1 MIVIEDTNRRMRQA
15 LIEHYRVNG
24 MTTNTVIYHEAPAK
38 KAIPKVVA
46 HPSARAAEAAK
57 QLVPS
62 GVHFTDKPRVS
73 GAVRER
79 YLNHL
84 REACAQ
90 EYIDVPE
97 MSARMDA
104 MMIANTEEE
113 LKFLIHDLSTL
124 PEIKEKKEQPSPV
137 GNQREDVIRSTVWA
151 TLAAGIA
158 IGVPAGSG
166 IWQLLHMLLTLAVLF
181 LCGRAYTKWET
192 SRKNTKKQ

>member
-24 MTTNTVIYHEAPAK
+24 MMTNTVTYREIYPPAK
-38 KAIPKVVA
+38 GVNPQPRAVA
-46 HPSARAAEAAK
+46 HPSPRAAEAAK

-97 MSARMDA
+97 MSARMYV
-104 MMIANTEEE
+104 MMIANTEDE
-113 LKFLIHDLSTL
+113 LKFLIHDLPAL
-124 PEIKEKKEQPSPV
+124 PEAKEEVKEKQPSYKRV
-137 GNQREDVIRSTVWA
+137 AEFTVYAMGASVISIISPGQLFHWITTVIA
-151 TLAAGIA
+151 LAMCGIA
-158 IGVPAGSG
+158 FAQWSAI
-166 IWQLLHMLLTLAVLF
+166 
-181 LCGRAYTKWET
+181 
-192 SRKNTKKQ
+192 RKNTKKE

>member
-97 MSARMDA
+97 MSARMDV
-104 MMIANTEEE
+104 MMIANTEDE
-113 LKFLIHDLSTL
+113 LKFLIHDLPAL
-124 PEIKEKKEQPSPV
+124 PEAKEEVKEKQPSYKRV
-137 GNQREDVIRSTVWA
+137 AEFTVYAMGASVISIISPGQLFHWITTVIA
-151 TLAAGIA
+151 LAMCGIA
-158 IGVPAGSG
+158 FAQWSAI
-166 IWQLLHMLLTLAVLF
+166 
-181 LCGRAYTKWET
+181 
-192 SRKNTKKQ
+192 RKNTKKE